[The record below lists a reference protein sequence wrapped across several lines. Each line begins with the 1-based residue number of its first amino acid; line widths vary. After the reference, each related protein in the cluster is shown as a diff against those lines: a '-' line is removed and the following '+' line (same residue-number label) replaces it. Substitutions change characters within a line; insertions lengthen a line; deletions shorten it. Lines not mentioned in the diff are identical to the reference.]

1 MSYLMDKVN
10 DIEYFIE
17 GISAVCNDKRL
28 ITKKV
33 KERFG
38 SEYSKL
44 IDHLLLLENEKFNA
58 KALAAAL
65 NNRELED
72 GFFRFELKCAEKNNL
87 VIVTGYSDDLIEL
100 DGAIKQEG
108 DWFNGEIFHLEK
120 YNDWWLLKKGYG
132 CNSISAIWY
141 DQNKTAENLEVIPWT
156 YKTEISNQS
165 FFAKYRGETFCEGFV
180 FSIEHLNMDN
190 QETL

>member
-1 MSYLMDKVN
+1 MNKAN

-17 GISAVCNDKRL
+17 GISAVCNDKNL

-44 IDHLLLLENEKFNA
+44 IDYLLLLENEKFNA
-58 KALAAAL
+58 KALVAAL
-65 NNRELED
+65 SNRELED

-108 DWFNGEIFHLEK
+108 DCFNGENFHLE
-120 YNDWWLLKKGYG
+120 NTMT
-132 CNSISAIWY
+132 N
-141 DQNKTAENLEVIPWT
+141 
-156 YKTEISNQS
+156 
-165 FFAKYRGETFCEGFV
+165 GF
-180 FSIEHLNMDN
+180 
-190 QETL
+190 

>member
-1 MSYLMDKVN
+1 MSILSLIASDG
-10 DIEYFIE
+10 FIVINKKILE
-17 GISAVCNDKRL
+17 LFGIQAA
-28 ITKKV
+28 
-33 KERFG
+33 
-38 SEYSKL
+38 
-44 IDHLLLLENEKFNA
+44 LLLGELANEANYWAMQNK
-58 KALAAAL
+58 
-65 NNRELED
+65 LED

-108 DWFNGEIFHLEK
+108 DCFNGENFHLEK
-120 YNDWWLLKKGYG
+120 YKDEWLLKKGYG

-156 YKTEISNQS
+156 YKTEIPHQS